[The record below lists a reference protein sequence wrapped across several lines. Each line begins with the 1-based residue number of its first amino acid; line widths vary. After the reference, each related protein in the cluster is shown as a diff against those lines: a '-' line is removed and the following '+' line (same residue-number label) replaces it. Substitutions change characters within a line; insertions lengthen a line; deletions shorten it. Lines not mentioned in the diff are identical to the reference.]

1 MNKLAPSILAADFK
15 NLARDICLV
24 EKAGAQ
30 MLHVDV
36 MDGSFVPSIS
46 FGMPVIKSIRKCT
59 SLPFDVHLMI
69 QEPIRYIEEFKK
81 CGADSLTVHV
91 EACKDVEGTLKAIRE
106 AGLGVGLSLNPETPI
121 EEVYPYAHL
130 VDMILVMTVHPG
142 FGGQTFIMETTEKM
156 KALRGFLNQKNLN
169 VDIQVDGGIYLHN
182 LNIPLESGANVI
194 VAGTAIFSGD
204 IEKNV
209 RDFEEILQKLG

>member
-15 NLARDICLV
+15 NLAKDIALV

-36 MDGSFVPSIS
+36 MDGNFVPSIS
-46 FGMPVIKSIRKCT
+46 FGMPVIKSIRTCT
-59 SLPFDVHLMI
+59 SLPFDVHLMV

-91 EACKDVEGTLKAIRE
+91 EACADVEATLRSIRK
-106 AGLGVGLSLNPETPI
+106 AGLGVGLSINPETSV
-121 EEVYPYAHL
+121 EKVYPYMHL
-130 VDMILVMTVHPG
+130 VDMVLVMTVHPG
-142 FGGQTFIMETTEKM
+142 FGGQAFIMETTEKM
-156 KALRGFLNQKNLN
+156 KTLRAYIETKKLD

-182 LNIPLESGANVI
+182 LNIPLEAGANVI
-194 VAGTAIFSGD
+194 VAGTAIFTGD
-204 IEKNV
+204 IEKNIK
-209 RDFEEILQKLG
+209 DFEEVLQK